1 MAKLSDL
8 PAELVYKIIDYI
20 LPRDVS
26 GPEESEDR
34 PIDRDDHHLLD
45 HNGIG
50 PIGPRPRPH
59 LERLS
64 RDPTPQALRRDFR
77 AVAASRP
84 HASWPGGVPSNP
96 LLPLSLVNRTF
107 RTCAQQILFKN
118 VPVLTRSR
126 AISFLQTITGQSIPG
141 LSTLEGRW
149 HNRKGAKNAQDY
161 NLRMLQF
168 FQIDYSFQTRL
179 ACHVRSLQLICKGIC
194 SMPKGSGKLFCGIIH
209 SCPSLE
215 NIAIS
220 TAVSMDCKELMLE
233 ALSSRQ
239 LIKEFVI
246 LDNFDQDSE
255 SMFQWNVDDVVC
267 RLFSQWD
274 HLETVELSGLRGPS
288 GPMIG
293 TIEKRIPILNCAVR
307 TMILHNPEL
316 DEQELSILLQ
326 IFGGSM
332 RTLELNSPGHKI
344 NRAGLCR
351 ILNECTNPKLE
362 CLTLDWSHYEPPV
375 SPVPGATNSD
385 DPITIRSLLD
395 ILFESPSALRNLKS
409 LSFTGAVATHTL
421 FERLP
426 DSIVKLAWENCDIS
440 PTALVNILSSTR
452 DHNKLLPNLK
462 CCSVRSGYEWGVDEE
477 RAVERALEARGACFH
492 MDVSPY
498 YLG

>member
-1 MAKLSDL
+1 MIRTRRKLPESRL
-8 PAELVYKIIDYI
+8 EEPIIRFLSAAIAASALASSFISVKLLGVVVESVPAHTKRCSRSLQAERTFKISTFKFQILRGGSGLKKVGELELV
-20 LPRDVS
+20 LECSNLFQETAAAPTRD
-26 GPEESEDR
+26 GALR
-34 PIDRDDHHLLD
+34 IA
-45 HNGIG
+45 
-50 PIGPRPRPH
+50 IGPRPRPH

-107 RTCAQQILFKN
+107 RTCAQQILFRN

-179 ACHVRSLQLICKGIC
+179 ACDVRSLQLICKGIC
-194 SMPKGSGKLFCGIIH
+194 SVPKGSGKLFCGIIH

-246 LDNFDQDSE
+246 LDNFDEDSE

-316 DEQELSILLQ
+316 DEQELGCSA
-326 IFGGSM
+326 
-332 RTLELNSPGHKI
+332 
-344 NRAGLCR
+344 RAALFR
-351 ILNECTNPKLE
+351 IRPT
-362 CLTLDWSHYEPPV
+362 TRLDTTPAGPALRVGPSQ
-375 SPVPGATNSD
+375 N
-385 DPITIRSLLD
+385 
-395 ILFESPSALRNLKS
+395 PSADGR
-409 LSFTGAVATHTL
+409 
-421 FERLP
+421 P
-426 DSIVKLAWENCDIS
+426 DL
-440 PTALVNILSSTR
+440 
-452 DHNKLLPNLK
+452 
-462 CCSVRSGYEWGVDEE
+462 
-477 RAVERALEARGACFH
+477 
-492 MDVSPY
+492 
-498 YLG
+498 

>member
-8 PAELVYKIIDYI
+8 PAELVYRIIDYI
-20 LPRDVS
+20 LPRDD
-26 GPEESEDR
+26 PDPQHSEDR

-59 LERLS
+59 LERHS
-64 RDPTPQALRRDFR
+64 RNPTPRSLYHDFR
-77 AVAASRP
+77 AVAASQP
-84 HASWPGGVPSNP
+84 YASWPRGLPSNP

-107 RTCAQQILFKN
+107 QRCAQEILFKN
-118 VPVLTRSR
+118 VPLLSRWR
-126 AISFLQTITGQSIPG
+126 AIKFLETLTCQSIQHP
-141 LSTLEGRW
+141 STSRRC
-149 HNRKGAKNAQDY
+149 NRKRAKNVQDE
-161 NLRMLQF
+161 NVRMLQLLK
-168 FQIDYSFQTRL
+168 IDYSFQSSL
-179 ACHVRSLQLICKGIC
+179 AGHVRSLQLIYNGMF
-194 SMPKGSGKLFCGIIH
+194 SMAKGSGQLFCGIIH
-209 SCPSLE
+209 SCPLLE
-215 NIAIS
+215 HIAIS
-220 TAVSMDCKELMLE
+220 TAVSMDCKELLLE

-239 LIKEFVI
+239 RIKEFVI
-246 LDNFDQDSE
+246 LDNFDNDSH

-274 HLETVELSGLRGPS
+274 YLETVELSGLRGPS

-293 TIEKRIPILNCAVR
+293 TIEMPIPILNCAVQ

-326 IFGGSM
+326 TFGGSM

-344 NRAGLCR
+344 NRARLCR
-351 ILNECTNPKLE
+351 ILNECTNPELE

-385 DPITIRSLLD
+385 DPITIRCLLD
-395 ILFESPSALRNLKS
+395 ILFKSPSALRNLKS
-409 LSFTGAVATHTL
+409 LSFTGTVATDTL

-452 DHNKLLPNLK
+452 NNNKLLPNLK
-462 CCSVRSGYEWGVDEE
+462 CCSVRSGYEWDIDAEE
-477 RAVERALEARGACFH
+477 AVQRSLYARGACFH
-492 MDVSPY
+492 MDVNPY
-498 YLG
+498 YGG